1 MKQPTF
7 LEKLQSALAA
17 SFHVLEPAKAK
28 RMHAK
33 TMYIPC
39 LEDVA
44 KAIQAFSK
52 GETRTIVDLR
62 LSLAIQGNAETA
74 CPGAMI
80 KYWKWMAQAHDEA
93 IASDLR
99 FAVPWWR
106 VLKDGK
112 PSRHMPGGVE
122 GQLARLEMEKENS
135 KG

>member
-1 MKQPTF
+1 MTQPTF
-7 LEKLQSALAA
+7 LEKLQSAPAA

-33 TMYIPC
+33 TLYIPC
-39 LEDVA
+39 PEDVA
-44 KAIQAFSK
+44 NAIAAIPQ

-62 LSLAIQGNAETA
+62 RALAAQGSAETA
-74 CPGAMI
+74 CPAATI
-80 KYWKWMAQAHDEA
+80 KYWKWMAQAYQEA
-93 IASDLR
+93 LSADQR

-122 GQLARLEMEKENS
+122 GQLALLHAEA
-135 KG
+135 GAG